1 MPFGI
6 IAYAFTLTRT
16 TFLETA
22 LYQVPH
28 PQDCVWC
35 KIIQRPVA
43 EQEPRTGYF
52 ASNFGSLLK
61 TNSVGDKRNITT
73 HIYIILGMGEEII
86 MSLNWAANRI
96 AIVPTIQTIVSF
108 LGEECSPC
116 CLSWANQVLYF
127 CHTLITLRHAYMTTN
142 GEIDVNRYTCVCTHY
157 STRLLCNLH
166 QEFFRFY

>member
-43 EQEPRTGYF
+43 KQELRTGYF
-52 ASNFGSLLK
+52 ALNFVSLLR
-61 TNSVGDKRNITT
+61 TNSVGDKRNIAFSMFWCNNNA
-73 HIYIILGMGEEII
+73 ILSGEWGKK
-86 MSLNWAANRI
+86 L
-96 AIVPTIQTIVSF
+96 
-108 LGEECSPC
+108 
-116 CLSWANQVLYF
+116 
-127 CHTLITLRHAYMTTN
+127 
-142 GEIDVNRYTCVCTHY
+142 
-157 STRLLCNLH
+157 
-166 QEFFRFY
+166 